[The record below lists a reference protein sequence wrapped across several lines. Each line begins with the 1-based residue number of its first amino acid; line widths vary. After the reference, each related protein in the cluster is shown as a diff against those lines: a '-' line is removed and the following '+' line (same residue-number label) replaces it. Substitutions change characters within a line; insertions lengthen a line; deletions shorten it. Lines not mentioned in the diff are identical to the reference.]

1 MKTSPTGGDSPAAI
15 LVQDL
20 RAWAKY
26 QPFSFTGRHP
36 ANLES
41 GITCGERAGQGNVVG
56 DCWPLPSTPLAP
68 NPERSP
74 HQPLGNLP
82 GITRTGLSPGTLQRG
97 GENGPARAALCTGSN
112 SSRAGGSL
120 SSSEQPAAWRV
131 QGPTETAATRSS
143 CTGCAREG
151 KAFCSATSPPAK
163 PGRDWPPGKDKVGE
177 IRCWEGMPGAGSRVV
192 LCHLALIGQIPK
204 WPEGTSERSVQAR
217 EMAQGQTVQH
227 LNTKHKTT
235 HYRERGQ
242 PSDCRSVPCL
252 HRRG

>member
-74 HQPLGNLP
+74 HRPSGNLP
-82 GITRTGLSPGTLQRG
+82 GTTGTDVSLGTPQQG
-97 GENGPARAALCTGSN
+97 GENGPARTALCHRLQQSKGRWDPVLLLRMT
-112 SSRAGGSL
+112 
-120 SSSEQPAAWRV
+120 
-131 QGPTETAATRSS
+131 S
-143 CTGCAREG
+143 CVE
-151 KAFCSATSPPAK
+151 
-163 PGRDWPPGKDKVGE
+163 
-177 IRCWEGMPGAGSRVV
+177 GAG
-192 LCHLALIGQIPK
+192 A
-204 WPEGTSERSVQAR
+204 
-217 EMAQGQTVQH
+217 
-227 LNTKHKTT
+227 
-235 HYRERGQ
+235 
-242 PSDCRSVPCL
+242 D
-252 HRRG
+252 

>member
-1 MKTSPTGGDSPAAI
+1 MWALGQPWGTLRTDLSLANGGCVSYCSRLPGRGSHTQPGRSTVPREETAPLLLDYHLTCCRSMKTSPTGGDSPAAI

-74 HQPLGNLP
+74 HRPSGNIP

-97 GENGPARAALCTGSN
+97 GEDGPACAALCTGSHH
-112 SSRAGGSL
+112 SRAGGTL
-120 SSSEQPAAWRV
+120 SSSERPAAWRV
-131 QGPTETAATRSS
+131 QGPTERAATHSS

-151 KAFCSATSPPAK
+151 KASCSATSPPARLCK
-163 PGRDWPPGKDKVGE
+163 AGARLTTGE
-177 IRCWEGMPGAGSRVV
+177 G
-192 LCHLALIGQIPK
+192 
-204 WPEGTSERSVQAR
+204 
-217 EMAQGQTVQH
+217 
-227 LNTKHKTT
+227 
-235 HYRERGQ
+235 
-242 PSDCRSVPCL
+242 
-252 HRRG
+252 